1 LRLWNLLPDALMWP
15 GSVEGVYIGAQY
27 PLELLLMENEQ
38 VIETLAT
45 HTSEKALTHG
55 IRSRGVIR
63 CFENFY
69 ATRMCNPSE
78 GRPKL
83 AIVIPKQV
91 FRPLSIRRGFPKLL
105 CGPSIGG
112 IACHADIDHP
122 PRVQFDDEESEKRTE
137 EEGSRWEKVAGP
149 DLFGMVAQEDLP
161 ILATWSSRTYLSH
174 IFLDCAF
181 TDVKPQLE

>member
-1 LRLWNLLPDALMWP
+1 MRFLWP
-15 GSVEGVYIGAQY
+15 GSVEVVCIGAQY
-27 PLELLLMENEQ
+27 PLELLLLENEQ

-63 CFENFY
+63 CFEHFY

-91 FRPLSIRRGFPKLL
+91 FRPPSIRCGDPSLL

-122 PRVQFDDEESEKRTE
+122 PRVQEGGEESAKRTE
-137 EEGSRWEKVAGP
+137 EEESRPGESRRP
-149 DLFGMVAQEDLP
+149 RSGMRECAER
-161 ILATWSSRTYLSH
+161 WSSSVHLVALWYGLAACTSEWLACTRECP
-174 IFLDCAF
+174 I
-181 TDVKPQLE
+181 